1 VSGTR
6 GISAGPEL
14 AGTVS
19 TMRATASRTRIE
31 DAASALRP
39 FYEAGDDGYPVS
51 LALDALAKALAD
63 KADVDLKSKDALVHV
78 LGALKAPSEL
88 RTGVEKLYKHAAGG
102 EYGLG
107 LSKKQANAINALAE
121 ELVDPLVEYIKT
133 FAPGQRPRSSTRSRP
148 VAKRKKR

>member
-1 VSGTR
+1 
-6 GISAGPEL
+6 
-14 AGTVS
+14 
-19 TMRATASRTRIE
+19 MRATTRRTRIE
-31 DAASALRP
+31 DAANALRP

-63 KADVDLKSKDALVHV
+63 KADVDLEGKDALAHV
-78 LGALKAPSEL
+78 LGVLKAPSAL
-88 RTGVEKLYKHAAGG
+88 RTRVEKLYSNAAAG

-107 LSKKQANAINALAE
+107 LSKKQASAINALAE

-133 FAPGQRPRSSTRSRP
+133 FAPGQRLRSPARSRP